1 MTTTTISFV
10 VLQKLYMFTSFKLL
24 MCIDD
29 GKMVTYPSLSFFLPS
44 QGVRPK
50 SKMDY
55 LKGNKG
61 CIAWD

>member
-1 MTTTTISFV
+1 
-10 VLQKLYMFTSFKLL
+10 

-29 GKMVTYPSLSFFLPS
+29 GKMVTYPSLSFFFPS

-50 SKMDY
+50 RKMDY